1 MFVFDIYP
9 EGFFSLIAPFRIVP
23 GPLPGTNQPLIYKGV
38 LMHKPDITVGA
49 STIGDVVDILAENF
63 SEHIGLEYHSLDI
76 RKNFRQLREQFDA
89 VAKGLMALG
98 IAKGD
103 KVAIWANNIPE
114 WVYTQYGSARMG
126 AVLVTVNTNY
136 RAAEL
141 QYLLQ
146 QSDATTLILIGGI
159 READDY
165 LKVLARVCPDYRDH
179 QPGNLSCDHL
189 PFLKNLI
196 YIGPEQQPGM
206 FSWQELLEMGKA
218 VSDDDLRQ
226 RLTSLHPDDVINM
239 QYTSGTTGFPK
250 GVMLSHT
257 NLIGNA
263 LSMAQCMKLST
274 ADAMCIPVPFFHC
287 FGCVIGTL
295 CCMVSATTMAPVVAF
310 SPVNVLKT
318 VEASKCTA
326 LLGVPTMFIA
336 EFEEM
341 DKNPYNVSTLRTGV
355 MAGSTCPVEVMKRVI
370 KDMGANEMTI
380 VYGQTEASP
389 GITQTRDKD
398 SLELKTT
405 TVGRALPNVEV
416 KIVDPETGTTLPTGV
431 QGELCTRGYHVMKGY
446 YKMPEA
452 TAKAIDGDNWLH
464 TGDLA
469 TMDENGYCKITGR
482 IKDMIIRGG
491 ENIYPREIEE
501 FLYTNPK
508 VKDVQVVGV
517 ANAKYGEEVAA
528 FIQLKPRQQA
538 TPDEIAEFCREQISY
553 YKIPKHVF
561 FVEDYPTT
569 ASGKIQKYKLR
580 EMALSQLGEDDTIK
594 VATGTA

>member
-1 MFVFDIYP
+1 MN
-9 EGFFSLIAPFRIVP
+9 R
-23 GPLPGTNQPLIYKGV
+23 
-38 LMHKPDITVGA
+38 PDVKVGKT
-49 STIGDVVDILAENF
+49 TIGTIVDILAETIGDN
-63 SEHIGLEYHSLDI
+63 IGLEYYSLDI
-76 RKNFRQLREQFDA
+76 RLNFKQLREKCNA

-103 KVAIWANNIPE
+103 KVAIWANNLPE

-136 RAAEL
+136 RSSEL
-141 QYLLQ
+141 EYLLQ
-146 QSDATTLILIGGI
+146 QSDSTTLILTGGI
-159 READDY
+159 RTPDDY
-165 LKVLARVCPDYRDH
+165 IKVLNKVCPTIKDCE
-179 QPGNLSCDHL
+179 PGQLHCENL
-189 PFLKNLI
+189 PFFKNII
-196 YIGPEQQPGM
+196 YLGKEKIPGM
-206 FSWQELLEMGKA
+206 YNWDDILEMGKS
-218 VSDDDLRQ
+218 VSDQELQ
-226 RLTSLHPDDVINM
+226 ARLDSLHPDDVINM

-263 LSMAQCMKLST
+263 LSMAECMKLT
-274 ADAMCIPVPFFHC
+274 PDDAMCIPVPFFHC

-295 CCMVSATTMAPVVAF
+295 CCMVSGATMAPVVSFTAT
-310 SPVNVLKT
+310 NVLKT
-318 VEASKCTA
+318 VEASKCNA

-341 DKNPYNVSTLRTGV
+341 DKNNYDTSSLRTGV

-389 GITQTRDKD
+389 GITQTRDHD

-405 TVGRALPNVEV
+405 TVGKALPNVEV
-416 KIVDPETGTTLPTGV
+416 KIIDLITDQEVANGV

-452 TAKAIDGDNWLH
+452 TAKTVDKDNWLH

-469 TMDENGYCKITGR
+469 IMDDNGYCKITGR

-501 FLYTNPK
+501 FLYTHPK

-517 ANAKYGEEVAA
+517 PSEKYGEEVAA
-528 FIQLKPRQQA
+528 FIQLKTSENVTEA
-538 TPDEIAEFCREQISY
+538 EIKDFCKDQISY
-553 YKIPKHVF
+553 HKIPKSIF
-561 FVEDYPTT
+561 FVTEYPTT

-580 EMALSQLGEDDTIK
+580 DL
-594 VATGTA
+594 ATAHLNPEPAKN

>member
-1 MFVFDIYP
+1 M
-9 EGFFSLIAPFRIVP
+9 
-23 GPLPGTNQPLIYKGV
+23 N
-38 LMHKPDITVGA
+38 KPDILVGKM
-49 STIGDVVDILAENF
+49 TIGDVVDTLAENF
-63 SEHIGLEYHSLDI
+63 GDNRGLEYHAMGIS
-76 RKNFRQLREQFDA
+76 KNFRQLREKFDD

-98 IAKGD
+98 IAGGD
-103 KVAIWANNIPE
+103 KVAIWANNLPE

-136 RAAEL
+136 RSAEL
-141 QYLLQ
+141 EYLLQ
-146 QSDATTLILIGGI
+146 QSDSTTIILTGGV
-159 READDY
+159 RDADEY
-165 LKVLARVCPDYRDH
+165 LKVLNKVCPMIKDSE
-179 QPGNLSCDHL
+179 PGKLHCEKL
-189 PFLKNLI
+189 PFLKNII
-196 YIGPEQQPGM
+196 YLGKDKIAGM
-206 FSWQELLEMGKA
+206 YNWDDVLQMGKQVSDQELKERSA
-218 VSDDDLRQ
+218 
-226 RLTSLHPDDVINM
+226 SLKPDDVINM

-263 LSMAQCMKLST
+263 LSMAECMKLT
-274 ADAMCIPVPFFHC
+274 PDDAMCIPVPFFHC

-295 CCMVSATTMAPVVAF
+295 CCMVSGTTMAPVVSF
-310 SPVNVLKT
+310 SAVNVLKT

-341 DKNPYNVSTLRTGV
+341 DANSYDTSSLRTGV
-355 MAGSTCPVEVMKRVI
+355 MAGSTCPVEVMRRVI

-389 GITQTRDKD
+389 GITQTRDQD

-416 KIVDPETGTTLPTGV
+416 MIVDPVTNKELPVGE

-452 TAKAIDGDNWLH
+452 TANAIDKENWLH

-469 TMDENGYCKITGR
+469 IMDENGYCKITGR

-501 FLYTNPK
+501 FLYTYPK
-508 VKDVQVVGV
+508 VKDVQVVGLPSE
-517 ANAKYGEEVAA
+517 KYGEEVAA
-528 FIQLKPRQQA
+528 FIQLKTMEKA
-538 TPDEIAEFCREQISY
+538 TDTEIIEFCKEQISY
-553 YKIPKHVF
+553 HKIPKYIF
-561 FVEDYPTT
+561 FVDEYPTT

-580 EMALSQLGEDDTIK
+580 ELAMKLSK
-594 VATGTA
+594 N